1 MPIPAVDRMAVV
13 AGRDPLE
20 GRMRV
25 LPHLVGP
32 GGRPR
37 LGAMAALAD
46 SITGVH
52 AFDVAGDGTPLTA
65 DLSVVAT
72 GAPVG
77 PGEDLFAT
85 SEVLRWRRSGAVFG
99 VEVRRTAAPDDLV
112 GTGTVTYT
120 IVRGLPSYRP
130 QPYVGEWPRADLPTS
145 LDAAVP
151 LAVGPSGH
159 LELEVDDETRNS
171 VGLLSGGAIL
181 LASDLACEH
190 AARTSSGCA
199 TEVADLQVHFLAPG
213 RAGPVRFETRC
224 SWHGLLGL
232 VRVRAVELG
241 EGAGDGPIAVATGR
255 VRLVEEAVVG
265 A

>member
-32 GGRPR
+32 GRRPR
-37 LGAMAALAD
+37 LGVMAALAD

-52 AFDVAGDGTPLTA
+52 AFDIAGDGTPLTA
-65 DLSVVAT
+65 DLSVHAT
-72 GAPVG
+72 GAPVE

-85 SEVLRWRRSGAVFG
+85 SDVLRWRRSGAVFG
-99 VEVRRTAAPDDLV
+99 VEVRRTAAPDQLV
-112 GTGTVTYT
+112 ATGMVTYT
-120 IVRGLPSYRP
+120 IVQGLPAYRP
-130 QPYVGEWPRADLPTS
+130 EPHVGEWPRADLPTS
-145 LDAAVP
+145 MADAVP
-151 LAVGPSGH
+151 VSVGATGH
-159 LELEVDDETRNS
+159 LEVQVDDDTRNS
-171 VGLLSGGAIL
+171 VGLLSGGVIL

-190 AARTSSGCA
+190 AARTASGCA
-199 TEVADLQVHFLAPG
+199 VEVVDLQAHFLAPG
-213 RAGPVRFETRC
+213 RAEAVRFETEC

-232 VRVRAVELG
+232 VRVRAVGLG
-241 EGAGDGPIAVATGR
+241 EGAGEGPIAAATGR

-265 A
+265 G